1 MSAKSNP
8 LKLLSATTSGAP
20 DDAFNA
26 TAHAVSVRF
35 RPSFSSVIVPR
46 TRSLARNAT
55 AQIPSPGRPP
65 RSPAP
70 CP

>member
-35 RPSFSSVIVPR
+35 RQHLKLLP
-46 TRSLARNAT
+46 
-55 AQIPSPGRPP
+55 
-65 RSPAP
+65 
-70 CP
+70 